1 MIKKH
6 SVYEC
11 FFYMRKSYS
20 LTGKTVQIKIT
31 VYFKVTVLNDTY
43 YRKEIVSTYNMPLF
57 LTV

>member
-20 LTGKTVQIKIT
+20 LTGETVQIKIT

-43 YRKEIVSTYNMPLF
+43 YRKEK
-57 LTV
+57 